1 MINIK
6 KTIYF
11 VVFLVLALFF
21 ISSCNPQAKGR
32 FIEDDSAYGEEVK
45 DDSGSSQYS
54 VLLEPLK
61 SVDLSSDTNYPGL
74 IVADTAHLKS
84 DSSNIGLR
92 SVDLRSLNQDKTS
105 SEVWLAAKPG
115 QSCDV
120 LVFYKDANNYNRK
133 ALAGEI
139 RLKDY

>member
-1 MINIK
+1 MI
-6 KTIYF
+6 
-11 VVFLVLALFF
+11 VFLVFALFL

-32 FIEDDSAYGEEVK
+32 FIEDGSAYREEVK

-54 VLLEPLK
+54 VLLLEPLRA
-61 SVDLSSDTNYPGL
+61 VDLTSDTNYPGL
-74 IVADTAHLKS
+74 TVADTAHLKS

-105 SEVWLAAKPG
+105 SEIWLVAKPG

-120 LVFYKDANNYNRK
+120 LVFYRDANDYNRK

-139 RLKDY
+139 RLENF